1 MTTNK
6 PTKMEL
12 ATVENEERCFDLT
25 DVLDIIKTDVGKDFY
40 TIVFF
45 DGEIWNRAKIK
56 KTTYN
61 KFEKLKE
68 KRGQK

>member
-12 ATVENEERCFDLT
+12 ATVESEERCFDLT

-45 DGEIWNRAKIK
+45 DGEIWNMAKIK
-56 KTTYN
+56 KVTYN
-61 KFEKLKE
+61 KFEKIKE